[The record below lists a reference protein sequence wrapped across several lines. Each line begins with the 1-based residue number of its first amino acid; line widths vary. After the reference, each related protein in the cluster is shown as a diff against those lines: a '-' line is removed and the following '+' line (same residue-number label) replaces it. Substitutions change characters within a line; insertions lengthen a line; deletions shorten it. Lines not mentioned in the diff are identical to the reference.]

1 MQQITGLD
9 LKIKEMAR
17 RIRELREIEGRTT
30 AEMAEKTAIKKA
42 YLVKDAENSFV
53 KIFDNPVKDSV
64 QILTEYKVIS
74 ENKEN
79 NTSLVEVNLLTGKT
93 HQIRAHF
100 AYLGHPLLGDD
111 KYGDTQFNKQNGAK
125 SQALKAVKLI
135 LNFNKEQTLY
145 YLNGK
150 QFILE
155 D

>member
-1 MQQITGLD
+1 MF
-9 LKIKEMAR
+9 
-17 RIRELREIEGRTT
+17 
-30 AEMAEKTAIKKA
+30 
-42 YLVKDAENSFV
+42 VKSFV
-53 KIFDNPVKDSV
+53 KIFDNPVKNSV
-64 QILTEYKVIS
+64 QILTEYKVLS

-100 AYLGHPLLGDD
+100 AHMGYPLLGDD
-111 KYGDTQFNKQNGAK
+111 KYGDAQFNKQNGAK

-135 LNFNKEQTLY
+135 LNFSKEQALY

-150 QFILE
+150 QFLLE